1 LQRSSKAS
9 FPDLD
14 ELLTFGAKPEGW
26 KESGKLVRLGLYR
39 SKEGFKINTDCNG
52 AANILR
58 KVAAKL
64 GFNLDGVSRGALIA
78 PLKVRIWTV
87 QESPSL

>member
-1 LQRSSKAS
+1 MQ
-9 FPDLD
+9 
-14 ELLTFGAKPEGW
+14 
-26 KESGKLVRLGLYR
+26 
-39 SKEGFKINTDCNG
+39 TDCNG

-78 PLKVRIWTV
+78 PLKVRIWAV